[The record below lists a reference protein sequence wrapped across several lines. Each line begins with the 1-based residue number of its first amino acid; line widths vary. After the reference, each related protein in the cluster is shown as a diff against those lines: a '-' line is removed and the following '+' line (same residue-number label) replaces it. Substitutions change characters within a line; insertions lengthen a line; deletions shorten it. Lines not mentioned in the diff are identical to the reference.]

1 MRKLTFASIASIAM
15 VPALFWSQDSSA
27 VPAFARK
34 YQTSCYTCHSGFP
47 NRNAFGEAFKNNGY
61 RWPGGEEED
70 HAKQEPV
77 KMGADGW
84 KKTFPESPWPS
95 DIPGFAPFAL
105 YLTGPLV
112 NYSDQV
118 KDNKNNTTTPQTLNW
133 GSSIDARILFG
144 GTVGEHLGVVGAIE
158 GISAGTTTTNL
169 RAVWAFAPG
178 YNFSFGNS
186 GFSAFRGLS
195 TPISAYTNVL
205 PSMGVGP
212 EFNYVVGKEGGLN
225 VIVGATSASDAPNGS
240 SLSYSINGAEPNER
254 VTATSTKNLTNA
266 NKIGDIGYVRLKYKF
281 FGAGLLSGAGGTY
294 GNEYVG
300 LDNSL
305 AIGASAIRARSAKPF
320 SYGGGAET
328 VVYGADIAG
337 NYGSFTGG
345 IAYSK
350 DGDLKLNNY
359 AVDAGYYV
367 YPWLLPRVTYKSLG
381 VTGGNENPT
390 IATSVT
396 AYPGANIFVKATYTA
411 FTKHLSPTSNSG
423 ENNANTFVLNTGFA
437 F

>member
-144 GTVGEHLGVVGAIE
+144 GTLGEHLGVVGSLE
-158 GISAGTTTTNL
+158 GINTGTTATNL
-169 RAVWAFAPG
+169 RAVWAFSPG
-178 YNFSFGNS
+178 FNFSFGNS
-186 GFSAFRGLS
+186 GFSAIRGLS
-195 TPISAYTNVL
+195 TPISVYTNVL
-205 PSMGVGP
+205 PGVGVGP

-225 VIVGATSASDAPNGS
+225 VIVGASSSSDAPNGS
-240 SLSYSINGAEPNER
+240 TLSLAGTEPE
-254 VTATSTKNLTNA
+254 TLKSTKNLTNA
-266 NKIGDIGYVRLKYKF
+266 NKLGDIGYLRMKYKF

-305 AIGASAIRARSAKPF
+305 AIGASVISARRANPF
-320 SYGGGAET
+320 TQFGSKLNGNET